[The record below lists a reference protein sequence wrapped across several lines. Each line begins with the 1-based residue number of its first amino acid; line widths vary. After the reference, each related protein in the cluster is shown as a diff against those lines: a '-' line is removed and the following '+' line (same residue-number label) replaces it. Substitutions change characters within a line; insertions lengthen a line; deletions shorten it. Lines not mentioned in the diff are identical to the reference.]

1 MNEQQQNSH
10 EIITFC
16 QLLAVALKS
25 GRPIPE
31 TLAAIGTRS
40 GSSKA
45 SQWAVHLADKMSE
58 GHPVEDA
65 CRELTDFDP
74 VLARL
79 MPLLG
84 NNRLL
89 KILELYTGFL
99 VNLERV
105 RESLKT
111 ALFYPAVVVT
121 LLLAQ
126 LMHLNFSLF
135 PHVYEQ
141 AAALSSPLPMTV
153 RLLYFASFD
162 LWPISLP
169 IPLLMIISAIFMLRT
184 FFSAKIDSRSLAA
197 RFARFGEALQLQET
211 GRLQGVISLY
221 LEAGFPLAVA
231 IENAAGLTHGRD
243 SDALLNVAEALK
255 HGEGPAS
262 AFALSP
268 ALKHVGSDKSDA
280 GSLAERLKYASE
292 SNYRHSYSLLKSIS
306 NEMLLIAL
314 LITGLF
320 VGLVASGVFGS
331 YYWAL
336 WSI

>member
-1 MNEQQQNSH
+1 MSQQQQNSH

-16 QLLAVALKS
+16 QLLSVALKS

-45 SQWAVHLADKMSE
+45 SEWAIQLADKMAQ
-58 GHPVEDA
+58 GHQIETV
-65 CRELTDFDP
+65 CRELKDFDP
-74 VLARL
+74 VLERL

-135 PHVYEQ
+135 PQVYEQ
-141 AAALSSPLPMTV
+141 AVSLSSPMPMTV
-153 RLLYFASFD
+153 RLLYFTNFD

-169 IPLLMIISAIFMLRT
+169 IPLLMIVAAIFMLKT

>member
-1 MNEQQQNSH
+1 MTQEQQNSH

-25 GRPIPE
+25 GRPVPE
-31 TLAAIGTRS
+31 SLAALGTRS

-45 SQWAVHLADKMSE
+45 SLWATHLADKMSE
-58 GHPVEDA
+58 GYPVEAA
-65 CRELTDFDP
+65 CRELHDFDP

-89 KILELYTGFL
+89 KVLELYTGFL
-99 VNLERV
+99 VNIERV

-141 AAALSSPLPMTV
+141 AESLASPLPMTV

-162 LWPISLP
+162 LWPVSLP
-169 IPLLMIISAIFMLRT
+169 IPLLMIAAAVFMLKT
-184 FFSAKIDSRSLAA
+184 FFSGKIDSRSLAA

-211 GRLQGVISLY
+211 GRLQGVVGLY
-221 LEAGFPLAVA
+221 LEAGFPLSAA
-231 IENAAGLTHGRD
+231 IETAAGLTQGID
-243 SDALLNVAEALK
+243 SDSLMNVAAALN
-255 HGEGPAS
+255 HGETLNS
-262 AFALSP
+262 AFDLSP

-314 LITGLF
+314 LLTGLF

>member
-1 MNEQQQNSH
+1 MKQEQQNSQ

-25 GRPIPE
+25 GRPVPE

-45 SQWAVHLADKMSE
+45 SEWAIHLADKMSE
-58 GHPVEDA
+58 GHPVEEA
-65 CRELTDFDP
+65 CRELKDFDP

-162 LWPISLP
+162 LWPLSLP
-169 IPLLMIISAIFMLRT
+169 IPLLMIVAAIFMLRT

-197 RFARFGEALQLQET
+197 RVARFGEALQLQET

-221 LEAGFPLAVA
+221 LEAGFPLSAA
-231 IENAAGLTHGRD
+231 IENAAGLTRGRD
-243 SDALLNVAEALK
+243 SDDLLSVAAALN
-255 HGEGPAS
+255 HGEVLNS
-262 AFALSP
+262 AFSLSP
-268 ALKHVGSDKSDA
+268 ALKHVGSDKSDS

-292 SNYRHSYSLLKSIS
+292 SNYRHSYSLLKTIS

-314 LITGLF
+314 LLTGLF